1 MDRSIDGKLNALE
14 ILSKNLLE
22 RSAASLS
29 VHNRIDVLLDQMAAA
44 QTALDVKMAP
54 LSQAILDIRRE
65 TQELKSRLGRF
76 LASDG

>member
-65 TQELKSRLGRF
+65 TQELKSRLDRF